1 MANLVRPLLRS
12 ALRIFCAVFVGR
24 AGRRSD
30 RVPGVIL
37 HDPEAEKPKDFDNPF
52 YTAASQ
58 ERIGDLIARSVTH
71 SKPG

>member
-1 MANLVRPLLRS
+1 VA
-12 ALRIFCAVFVGR
+12 R